1 VRDRVVPEDQLEDDR
16 LALGVAGA
24 AVPGE
29 LERVDGRWVA
39 SPEPAGRC
47 RAAVG
52 SRTPIREELEGV
64 NRQILISNI
73 NTREI

>member
-1 VRDRVVPEDQLEDDR
+1 MRDRVVPEDQLEDDR

-47 RAAVG
+47 RVTVG
-52 SRTPIREELEGV
+52 SRTPIRGGEWAV
-64 NRQILISNI
+64 F
-73 NTREI
+73 